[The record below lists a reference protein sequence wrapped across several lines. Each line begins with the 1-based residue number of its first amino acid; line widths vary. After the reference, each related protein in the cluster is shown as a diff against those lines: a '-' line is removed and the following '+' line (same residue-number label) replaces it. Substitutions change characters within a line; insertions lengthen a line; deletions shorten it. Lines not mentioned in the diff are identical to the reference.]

1 MNYKPLLIVLG
12 EPRSVF
18 IEIFLKAFKKLRKKI
33 KRPILLI
40 GSKKLLKK
48 QINYFNYNYK
58 INEIIEDNILLINNN
73 KNINLIN
80 VDLNVTKPFQKIFR
94 NSNNYIEKSFNTAI
108 HLLKKKQAIG
118 LLNGPISKKKF
129 LKKSFTGITEY
140 LKHKTSSSNVAM
152 IIYNKKLSVSPITTH
167 VPIKFVNKKITKKS
181 IKKKIK
187 LINKFYNK
195 FLKKNPNIAVLGLNP
210 HCETIDTYS
219 EENNIIIP
227 SIKNLK
233 KKGIKIS
240 GPFSADTFFI
250 NPNYKKFDLV
260 IGMYHDQVLTP
271 IKSIFKFNAINITA
285 GLPFI
290 RVSPDH
296 GPNEKMISKNI
307 SDPTSIIQSILF
319 FERSL

>member
-18 IEIFLKAFKKLRKKI
+18 IEIFLKAYKKLRKKI
-33 KRPILLI
+33 KRPIILI
-40 GSKKLLKK
+40 GSSTLVKK
-48 QINYFNYNYK
+48 QLNYFNYNYK
-58 INEIIEDNILLINNN
+58 INEIYDDKIKLIKNNN
-73 KNINLIN
+73 NINLIN
-80 VDLNVTKPFQKIFR
+80 IDLDVKKPFQKIFN
-94 NSNNYIEKSFNTAI
+94 NSNEYIESSFSTAI
-108 HLLKKKQAIG
+108 KLLKKKQAIG

-129 LKKSFTGITEY
+129 LKKSFSGITEY
-140 LKHKTSSSNVAM
+140 LKHKTSSNNVAM
-152 IIYNKKLSVSPITTH
+152 IIYNKQLSVSPVTTH
-167 VPIKFVNKKITKKS
+167 IPIKFVNKKITKKY
-181 IKKKIK
+181 IKDKIK
-187 LINKFYNK
+187 LINKFYKK

-210 HCETIDTYS
+210 HCETIDSYS

-240 GPFSADTFFI
+240 GPFPADTFFI
-250 NPNYKKFDLV
+250 KPNYKKFDLV

-271 IKSIFKFNAINITA
+271 IKSIFKFNAINITV

-296 GPNEKMISKNI
+296 GPNETMISKNI

-319 FERSL
+319 FERNL

>member
-18 IEIFLKAFKKLRKKI
+18 IEIFLKAYKKLRKKI
-33 KRPILLI
+33 KRPIILI
-40 GSKKLLKK
+40 GSLKLLEK
-48 QINYFNYNYK
+48 QLKYFNYNYNINEVNEDK
-58 INEIIEDNILLINNN
+58 INLIKNNN
-73 KNINLIN
+73 NINLIN
-80 VDLNVTKPFQKIFR
+80 IYLDVKKPFQRIFS
-94 NSNNYIEKSFNTAI
+94 NSNNYIESSFNTAI
-108 HLLKKKQAIG
+108 KLLKKKQAIG

-129 LKKSFTGITEY
+129 LKRSFSGITEY
-140 LKHKTSSSNVAM
+140 LKYKTSSSNVAM
-152 IIYNKKLSVSPITTH
+152 IIYNKQLSVSPITTH
-167 VPIKFVNKKITKKS
+167 VPIKFVNKEITKKT
-181 IKKKIK
+181 IKNKIQ
-187 LINKFYNK
+187 LLNKFYKK

-210 HCETIDTYS
+210 HCETIDSYS
-219 EENNIIIP
+219 EEDKIILP
-227 SIKNLK
+227 SINNLK

-250 NPNYKKFDLV
+250 SPNYRKFDLV

-290 RVSPDH
+290 RISPDH

-307 SDPTSIIQSILF
+307 SNPTSIIKSILF

>member
-18 IEIFLKAFKKLRKKI
+18 IEIFLKAYKKLRKII
-33 KRPILLI
+33 KRPIILI
-40 GSKKLLKK
+40 GSSKLLEK
-48 QINYFNYNYK
+48 QLNYFNYNYN
-58 INEIIEDNILLINNN
+58 INEIIKENIKLIKNN
-73 KNINLIN
+73 KDINLIN
-80 VDLNVTKPFQKIFR
+80 VDLDVKNPFQRVFN
-94 NSNNYIEKSFNTAI
+94 NSNDYIENSFNIAI
-108 HLLKKKQAIG
+108 KLLKKKHAIG

-129 LKKSFTGITEY
+129 LKKSYSGITEY
-140 LKHKTSSSNVAM
+140 LKHKTSSNNVAM
-152 IIYNKKLSVSPITTH
+152 IIYNKQLSVSPITTH
-167 VPIKFVNKKITKKS
+167 IPIKFVNKKITKKN
-181 IKKKIK
+181 IKDKIM
-187 LINKFYNK
+187 LINKFYK
-195 FLKKNPNIAVLGLNP
+195 KILKKKPNIAVLGLNP
-210 HCETIDTYS
+210 HCETIDNYS
-219 EENNIIIP
+219 EEDKIILP

-250 NPNYKKFDLV
+250 SPNYRKYDLV

-290 RVSPDH
+290 RISPDH
-296 GPNEKMISKNI
+296 GPNEEMISKNI
-307 SDPTSIIQSILF
+307 SNPTSIIKSILF